1 MQPME
6 HNPGAVGIGAQ
17 VVANGAR
24 GLAAGTTA
32 SAAVTALV
40 PAGADE
46 VSAQAAL
53 AFAGEGVE
61 MLAHEY
67 ICAGR
72 AGPRGCGIHGDRRHL
87 RRGRRR
93 QRQPPSDGHLSSHT
107 KDEEAISDV
116 LAWNAAGA
124 EHCAADGG
132 CRTGT
137 DAAGCRGVGGAGDFP
152 GDSGR

>member
-6 HNPGAVGIGAQ
+6 HNPGAIGIGAQ

-53 AFAGEGVE
+53 AFAGEGVD
-61 MLAHEY
+61 MLAMNTF
-67 ICAGR
+67 A
-72 AGPRGCGIHGDRRHL
+72 
-87 RRGRRR
+87 
-93 QRQPPSDGHLSSHT
+93 Q
-107 KDEEAISDV
+107 EE
-116 LAWNAAGA
+116 LA
-124 EHCAADGG
+124 
-132 CRTGT
+132 RTGAAYMEIAGIYAAVD
-137 DAAGCRGVGGAGDFP
+137 DASAATF
-152 GDSGR
+152 